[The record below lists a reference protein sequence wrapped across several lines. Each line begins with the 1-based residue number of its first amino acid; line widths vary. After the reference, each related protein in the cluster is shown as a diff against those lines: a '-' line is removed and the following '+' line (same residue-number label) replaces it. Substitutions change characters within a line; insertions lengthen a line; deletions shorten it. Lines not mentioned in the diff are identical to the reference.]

1 MRCMSVKQKYPVFS
15 LLANSSLRIEVLYEI
30 VESYLVVGLAVI
42 GIGKVGFRVGV

>member
-15 LLANSSLRIEVLYEI
+15 FLANSSLRIEALYEI
-30 VESYLVVGLAVI
+30 VESYLVVGPAVI